1 MPTVRGKSEVRSF
14 IAGIPGEM
22 KKVLRGAG
30 RAGAKVVADEMKV
43 RSISQDVD
51 DAIVTKT
58 KGDDTRV
65 VVKISIK
72 PGWARSVATWLEY
85 GTDPH
90 FISVSDGERQ
100 GMSVKR
106 VNEQTK
112 TGSMVIGGKFVG
124 ETVFHPGARA
134 HPFMRVSLDVKGA
147 EAVAAARSYIN
158 SRVSRSGILPS
169 NEPESD
175 EA

>member
-1 MPTVRGKSEVRSF
+1 M
-14 IAGIPGEM
+14 AGIPSQM

-30 RAGAKVVADEMKV
+30 RAGAKVVEDEMKV

-51 DAIVTKT
+51 EAIVTKT
-58 KGDDTRV
+58 KGDDTRI
-65 VVKISIK
+65 VVKITIK

-90 FISVSDGERQ
+90 FISVDDSQRDG
-100 GMSVKR
+100 MTVKR

-112 TGSMVIGGKFVG
+112 TGSLVIGGKFVG
-124 ETVFHPGARA
+124 ATVFHPGARA
-134 HPFMRVSLDVKGA
+134 HPFMRVSLDVKEA

-158 SRVSRSGILPS
+158 ARVTRSGIVPTA
-169 NEPESD
+169 EPEGD